1 MDDKTGDLNEDT
13 KIPDFN
19 NNYRRNL
26 KENKSSNINR
36 ILKQSSVSPN
46 TFIPL
51 STTHKIEKITNYNY
65 SNSNLSSNFS
75 KRDISREK
83 NKPDISSMR
92 PSNFIPETTKSPIK
106 IFSPTNKNLVLTTKN
121 RYSNLGNKFDSFFM
135 KKDLNLSK
143 KSASPRRNLLE
154 ETKNH
159 NLDIRSVDKVKQ
171 IFNYRNNKPNSLKVI
186 TKATSPHN
194 ETPRNLNDT
203 TTILNLT
210 KNRSKEQINNEVSYN
225 KEKSSGLKE
234 KIIRFCKSKN
244 FEINEV
250 NKVIKKVESNHSY
263 EVRGNN
269 HKLKIEFNNKNPS
282 LRPFKVTHLRGK
294 EESTKEFLVN
304 LINNIASYFF
314 L

>member
-1 MDDKTGDLNEDT
+1 LDDKTGDLNEDT

-171 IFNYRNNKPNSLKVI
+171 IFNYKNNKPNSLKVI

-304 LINNIASYFF
+304 LINNIDKEI
-314 L
+314 

>member
-1 MDDKTGDLNEDT
+1 
-13 KIPDFN
+13 
-19 NNYRRNL
+19 
-26 KENKSSNINR
+26 
-36 ILKQSSVSPN
+36 
-46 TFIPL
+46 
-51 STTHKIEKITNYNY
+51 
-65 SNSNLSSNFS
+65 
-75 KRDISREK
+75 
-83 NKPDISSMR
+83 
-92 PSNFIPETTKSPIK
+92 
-106 IFSPTNKNLVLTTKN
+106 
-121 RYSNLGNKFDSFFM
+121 
-135 KKDLNLSK
+135 
-143 KSASPRRNLLE
+143 
-154 ETKNH
+154 
-159 NLDIRSVDKVKQ
+159 VKQ
-171 IFNYRNNKPNSLKVI
+171 IFNYKNNKPNSLKVI

-294 EESTKEFLVN
+294 EESTKEFLIN
-304 LINNIASYFF
+304 LINNIDKEI
-314 L
+314 

>member
-1 MDDKTGDLNEDT
+1 LDDKTGDLNEET
-13 KIPDFN
+13 KISDFN

-46 TFIPL
+46 TFVPL

-121 RYSNLGNKFDSFFM
+121 RYSNLGSKFDSFFM

-154 ETKNH
+154 ETRNH

-171 IFNYRNNKPNSLKVI
+171 IFNYKTNKPNSLKVI
-186 TKATSPHN
+186 TKTTSPHN

-203 TTILNLT
+203 TTIMNLT
-210 KNRSKEQINNEVSYN
+210 KNRSKEHLNNEVSYN
-225 KEKSSGLKE
+225 KEKSYGLRD

-250 NKVIKKVESNHSY
+250 NKVIKKVENNHLY
-263 EVRGNN
+263 EVRGSN

-304 LINNIASYFF
+304 LINNIDKEI
-314 L
+314 

>member
-1 MDDKTGDLNEDT
+1 LDDKTGDLNEDT

-154 ETKNH
+154 ETKSH

-171 IFNYRNNKPNSLKVI
+171 IFNYKNNKPNSLKVI

-304 LINNIASYFF
+304 LINNIDKEI
-314 L
+314 

>member
-1 MDDKTGDLNEDT
+1 LDDKTGDLNEDT

-171 IFNYRNNKPNSLKVI
+171 IFNYKNNKPNSLKVI

-294 EESTKEFLVN
+294 EESTKEFLIN
-304 LINNIASYFF
+304 LINNIDKEI
-314 L
+314 